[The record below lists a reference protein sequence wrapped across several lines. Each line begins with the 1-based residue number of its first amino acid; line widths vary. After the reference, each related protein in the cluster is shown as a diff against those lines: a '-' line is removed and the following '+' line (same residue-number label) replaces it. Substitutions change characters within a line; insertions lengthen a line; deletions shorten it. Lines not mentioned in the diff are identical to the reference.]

1 MVSIRLRL
9 KIADMDTEIVDLDG
23 LIQNTRSSEEYQKI
37 ENIAKEKVNAILTDK
52 KAILAMAMAS
62 VIEAI
67 RTDHNKEQLSFQ
79 HQVSTFGYF
88 NPSSFNNNDISTT
101 IITPTTQESNYYNHL
116 LFPIEK
122 LQKLA
127 EGFYDKL
134 SRMCVNNTM
143 KAVIHDSQN
152 LYFSHSF
159 AFDA

>member
-1 MVSIRLRL
+1 MGRCAAYSLQQINFLRVCCEL
-9 KIADMDTEIVDLDG
+9 CIIS
-23 LIQNTRSSEEYQKI
+23 RKI
-37 ENIAKEKVNAILTDK
+37 EKIAKENVNAILTDK

-88 NPSSFNNNDISTT
+88 NPSSFNNNDLSTT
-101 IITPTTQESNYYNHL
+101 IITPTTQESNNYNHL

-122 LQKLA
+122 LHKLA

-134 SRMCVNNTM
+134 SKMCVNNTM
-143 KAVIHDSQN
+143 NTAIQN
-152 LYFSHSF
+152 NY
-159 AFDA
+159 